1 MDGRGGIRQ
10 TANVFEALRESAD
23 HSGVAMGA
31 KTRSLLT
38 RTHFVRISS
47 AKMHMNQFAHGHER
61 LKQRGALWHGY
72 PKPHAAMRATQ
83 VRSSVLGGH
92 LVLFFFSS
100 PLPSRP
106 VHARAANANE
116 GARCTRLRR
125 RHVSARVHEKEAA
138 DARALPMKGPDHVAC
153 YTHVCP
159 AADCDREGHSLGAVN
174 AGARSSK
181 RLRATCRPGLPRPGR
196 RVGVFACAGH
206 YNTHTSMIHPQP
218 SRTSARACT
227 QRTQRIEFAHG
238 ARRISKPAMGRATRL
253 LQHVH

>member
-92 LVLFFFSS
+92 LVLFFS
-100 PLPSRP
+100 PLPSLRDP
-106 VHARAANANE
+106 FMHAQPTQTKVLAA
-116 GARCTRLRR
+116 R
-125 RHVSARVHEKEAA
+125 
-138 DARALPMKGPDHVAC
+138 
-153 YTHVCP
+153 
-159 AADCDREGHSLGAVN
+159 DC
-174 AGARSSK
+174 AGAMSPLECMKK
-181 RLRATCRPGLPRPGR
+181 RLLMREPCP
-196 RVGVFACAGH
+196 
-206 YNTHTSMIHPQP
+206 
-218 SRTSARACT
+218 
-227 QRTQRIEFAHG
+227 
-238 ARRISKPAMGRATRL
+238 
-253 LQHVH
+253 